1 MSFDVVN
8 IYDLLYVDE
17 NLFFQTVKSFTSINE
32 DIETFLK
39 ESAVGFAKRKQA
51 VTYLVFSNK
60 VLAGYFTIATK
71 TFEIKASYVSKTM
84 AKKLER
90 VCHLDEDNN
99 CYRPS
104 AILIAQLGKNFSCP
118 DLISGNELL
127 QIAMETVLD
136 IQYMAGGVISFLEC
150 ENKSKLLDFYHS
162 NDFREISIRN
172 TKEDKNLIQLYKLI

>member
-8 IYDLLYVDE
+8 IYDILSVDE
-17 NLFFQTVKSFTSINE
+17 NIFSQSVKSFTSINE

-51 VTYLVFSNK
+51 VTYLVFKEK
-60 VLAGYFTIATK
+60 VLTGYFTIATK
-71 TFEIKASYVSKTM
+71 TFEIKASYISKTM
-84 AKKLER
+84 SKKLER
-90 VCHLDEDNN
+90 VCQLDEDNN

-104 AILIAQLGKNFSCP
+104 AILIAQLGKNFSVP
-118 DLISGNELL
+118 NLITGNELL

-136 IQYMAGGVISFLEC
+136 IQYMAGGVITFLEC
-150 ENKSKLLDFYHS
+150 ENKTKLLDFYHS
-162 NDFREISIRN
+162 NDFKEISVRN

>member
-1 MSFDVVN
+1 
-8 IYDLLYVDE
+8 
-17 NLFFQTVKSFTSINE
+17 
-32 DIETFLK
+32 
-39 ESAVGFAKRKQA
+39 
-51 VTYLVFSNK
+51 
-60 VLAGYFTIATK
+60 
-71 TFEIKASYVSKTM
+71 M

-162 NDFREISIRN
+162 NDFKEISIRN
-172 TKEDKNLIQLYKLI
+172 TKEDKNLIQLYKFI